1 MKIIFISSALLCF
14 QFTFG
19 NVIHSVQ
26 SGNWNSSS
34 TWKDGFVPQKND
46 STVILFGH
54 EIIMNSDNIEV
65 QKIEVQGTLKWTSSY
80 TTKCKTLYS
89 KKGATFLSSSA
100 TGTLQIDEL
109 YAIEEGICTV
119 ANVNLI
125 CNNQCNIRGTLLMIS
140 DAGSKTF
147 YNICVFPFGVW
158 NNQSN
163 SDPIIRG
170 NIKNDGTWKACTGSA
185 CTYHFPNTSSISG
198 DSLVTLPRMEGNS
211 TNTFT
216 NAGRFSIT
224 HAINGFPHLINQ
236 GKLYIALSPLT
247 FHVSSFSTEFPE
259 NTVIYN
265 DTAMQNIFQ
274 PNSGSYENLELAN
287 GVKQLQGNL
296 LINNNCTI
304 KPLTTLHLDTFKLQ
318 GNKAASFILDSLATL
333 IIGNNKST
341 VSAGF
346 PANFNKINLHH
357 YSTVKYQAKGDE
369 NIASNVVYGNLN
381 IDDGSVTQ
389 SVKYIQ
395 TDSLTVLGNLTL
407 EESSVL
413 VQCKHCVIQLSGDWN
428 GNGNLKMTDGTF
440 NFQGNGNNSGVFE
453 GGTSTFTYNG
463 ISDQIVKVG
472 KYYKLCIDKPFGKAV
487 LKGSNNILAVRKLL
501 HLAKGTFEIGNETI
515 DVSDSI
521 WIEGAL
527 TFTSTKQSKKFQH
540 FIIDSKGIVLMKT
553 ATTIHVLG
561 QWSNTGTFT
570 AGKGEVVFSDSI
582 TEQEISGNSTFYN
595 LSINKKSNTLTLSSS
610 ISVTHNLQMISGK
623 LNLRDYNIHLSST
636 SKIVN
641 ESEQNHIYGDA
652 GKIEI
657 TKNILGS
664 VNDSLGNLGIVISA
678 SKNLGLTTL
687 SRCHQSTIING
698 FKSIQR
704 IYHILPN
711 VNSQLNERVI
721 FSFLNSETKPL
732 EKANL
737 ELWKSEDGVNNWGKF
752 DGTLDTLKNQF
763 TAQNISSFSF
773 WTLVPKID
781 DPLPV
786 TWLSF
791 KLHKNQQDIALE
803 WTTGFEKNLSY
814 YSVESSENGI
824 HFNEVD
830 QVLPLQSINI
840 IHNYYFNLPI
850 PLATTYYRIK
860 SIDDD
865 GFISYSTVL
874 VYTTNKI
881 HNIEYQYFNIQGIE
895 VFRSNAPP
903 ASNIDLP
910 EGLFFYKTSE
920 GNSGKI
926 YLQDLF

>member
-1 MKIIFISSALLCF
+1 MKIIFISAALLCF

-26 SGNWNSSS
+26 SGNWSNST
-34 TWKDGFVPQKND
+34 TWKEGAVPQKND

-80 TTKCKTLYS
+80 TTKCKTLNT

-109 YAIEEGICTV
+109 YAIDEGICVV
-119 ANVNLI
+119 ANINLI
-125 CNNQCNIRGTLLMIS
+125 CNSQCNISGTLLMIS

-147 YNICVFPFGVW
+147 HNICILPFGVW

-170 NIKNDGTWKACTGSA
+170 NIKNDGTWKACSGSG

-198 DSLVTLPRMEGNS
+198 DSLVTLPRIEGNS
-211 TNTFT
+211 ANTFT
-216 NAGRFSIT
+216 NAGHFAIT

-236 GKLYIALSPLT
+236 GTLYIALSPLT

-265 DTAMQNIFQ
+265 DTAMQNIFI
-274 PNSGSYENLELAN
+274 PISNSYENLVLAN
-287 GVKQLQGNL
+287 GPKQLQGSL
-296 LINNNCTI
+296 SINNNCTF

-318 GNKAASFILDSLATL
+318 SNKAASLSLDSLATL
-333 IIGNNKST
+333 TIGNNKST
-341 VSAGF
+341 VSPGF
-346 PANFNKINLHH
+346 PANFSKINLHQ

-369 NIASNVVYGNLN
+369 NIASNVIYGNLN

-389 SVKYIQ
+389 SVKYIES
-395 TDSLTVLGNLTL
+395 DSLTVLGNLTL

-413 VQCKHCVIQLSGDWN
+413 VQCKHCVIQLLGDWN

-453 GGTSTFTYNG
+453 GGKSTFTYDG
-463 ISDQIVKVG
+463 TSDQIVKVG
-472 KYYKLCIDKPFGKAV
+472 KYYKLCIDKPFGKVV
-487 LKGSNNILAVRKLL
+487 LKGSNNILAVQKLL
-501 HLAKGTFEIGNETI
+501 HLAKGRFEIGNETI
-515 DVSDSI
+515 DVGDSI
-521 WIEGAL
+521 WIEGTL

-540 FIIDSKGIVLMKT
+540 FIIDSKGIVVMKA
-553 ATTIHVLG
+553 ATTIHIFG
-561 QWSNTGTFT
+561 QWSNIGTFV
-570 AGKGEVVFSDSI
+570 AGKGEVVFADSI
-582 TEQEISGNSTFYN
+582 SEQAIGGNSTFYN
-595 LSINKKSNTLTLSSS
+595 LSIHKKYSTLTLSSS
-610 ISVTHNLQMISGK
+610 ISIAHNLQMISGK
-623 LNLRDYNIHLSST
+623 LNLSDHNIQLSPT

-641 ESEQNHIYGDA
+641 EREQHHIYGDA

-657 TKNILGS
+657 TKNILGG
-664 VNDSLGNLGIVISA
+664 VNDSIGNLGVVITA

-687 SRCHQSTIING
+687 SRCHQSTSING
-698 FKSIQR
+698 FHSIQR
-704 IYHILPN
+704 IYHILPS
-711 VNSQLNERVI
+711 VNTQLNEHVI
-721 FSFLNSETKPL
+721 FSFLNSETTPL
-732 EKANL
+732 QKTNL
-737 ELWKSEDGVNNWGKF
+737 ELWTSDDGENNWEKI
-752 DGTLDTLKNQF
+752 DGNLDTLKNQF

-786 TWLSF
+786 TWLNF
-791 KLHKNQQDIALE
+791 KLHKNQQDIVLQWETAY
-803 WTTGFEKNLSY
+803 EKNLSY
-814 YSVESSENGI
+814 FSIESSENGI

-860 SIDDD
+860 SVDND
-865 GFISYSTVL
+865 GFMSYTTVL

-910 EGLFFYKTSE
+910 EGLYFYKTSD